1 MLTEHEI
8 TFRVRYQETDAQ
20 GVVHHTNYITW
31 FEMGRVELSRANR
44 TPYRQMEEDG
54 ILTVIANVEV
64 KYYLP
69 AKFDDEIRLRTR
81 IVAAQGA
88 RICHEY
94 QVFRGEALLA
104 EGKTTVACVDRS
116 GRVRRLPE
124 WLRMPEK

>member
-1 MLTEHEI
+1 MLIEHEI

-31 FEMGRVELSRANR
+31 FEMGRVELSRANG

-54 ILTVIANVEV
+54 ILTVIANVEC

-81 IVAAQGA
+81 IVTAQGA

-94 QVFRGEALLA
+94 QVFRGETLLA

-124 WLRMPEK
+124 WLRMPGG